1 MDGLFFEMNVLLT
14 CPFSLGTN
22 DYSILFFKIKLNNLW
37 VS

>member
-14 CPFSLGTN
+14 RLFSLGTN
-22 DYSILFFKIKLNNLW
+22 DYLILFLKMKLNNLW